1 VINIITRKSSET
13 QGGVLDVGGGNLA
26 RTASL
31 QYGGRL
37 DQNLTYRI
45 HAEGAD
51 YSSFQ
56 QLGGRDAHDGWSK
69 PSGGFRLDWTPPGD
83 AVSLQGDIF
92 HASEDPTGSIGGR
105 DLVASWQHQLDAGS
119 SLQLLAYYDKESRF

>member
-1 VINIITRKSSET
+1 MPRGRTIVPFSSW
-13 QGGVLDVGGGNLA
+13 A
-26 RTASL
+26 A
-31 QYGGRL
+31 
-37 DQNLTYRI
+37 
-45 HAEGAD
+45 A
-51 YSSFQ
+51 
-56 QLGGRDAHDGWSK
+56 DAHDGWSK

-119 SLQLLAYYDKESRF
+119 SLQLLAYYDKESRFSDVNAGGAGFEVGHLRCRIPAQLHLGRLERDRLGRRRPHFQL